1 MLRPSA
7 TLSRMKS
14 TVEMWSR
21 TNSSTRCAPPAA
33 SGARGA
39 AAAEQ
44 PLRSRQQ
51 YEDEQAK
58 HRRVGEAAVAVSNP
72 QRAQH
77 ADEEPRQPCPA
88 DAGHAADDDH
98 RQAG

>member
-21 TNSSTRCAPPAA
+21 TKSSTRCAPPAA
-33 SGARGA
+33 SGARGG

-44 PLRSRQQ
+44 PLRPRQQ
-51 YEDEQAK
+51 HQDEQAE
-58 HRRVGEAAVAVSNP
+58 HQRVAEAAVDVSNA
-72 QRAQH
+72 QHTQH
-77 ADEEPRQPCPA
+77 ADEERRQHRPA
-88 DAGHAADDDH
+88 DAGHAADDDY